1 MDITII
7 YNQIDTDADT
17 NNSETEMYD
26 SDCCSPD
33 EYIRYYEQ
41 EWLKQFD
48 EESEIIF
55 DDLEIKKTGRV
66 FMKIT
71 LKMGWDMGRS
81 PSNFF
86 LFFVLYIQNDF

>member
-33 EYIRYYEQ
+33 EYIRYYE
-41 EWLKQFD
+41 
-48 EESEIIF
+48 
-55 DDLEIKKTGRV
+55 
-66 FMKIT
+66 
-71 LKMGWDMGRS
+71 
-81 PSNFF
+81 
-86 LFFVLYIQNDF
+86 